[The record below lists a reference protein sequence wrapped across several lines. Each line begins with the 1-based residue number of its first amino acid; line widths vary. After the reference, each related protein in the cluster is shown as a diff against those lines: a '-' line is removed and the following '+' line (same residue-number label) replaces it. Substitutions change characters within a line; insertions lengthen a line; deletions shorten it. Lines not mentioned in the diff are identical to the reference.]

1 MAAPAQPTRVIPA
14 AEAPDLH
21 QGTQHLAAPQV
32 AQAAPRQAA
41 AQQQIR
47 HGAAGNQAAP
57 GPEHTPQL
65 GQSAQVTPRPQH
77 AAPAAPQPQHAPQPE
92 AAQVPLD
99 ATAAILRRY
108 TPLGTSGK
116 GAFGKVEKCL
126 DTRLKRLVAI
136 KRIPLTADE
145 GSVHP
150 ADVETA
156 LDEARSA
163 CRLSNSHIVT
173 VHDFHHDRRF
183 AYIIMEYVD
192 GLNLAE
198 FLAQVE
204 GRSLTYDETAA
215 VAEALCS
222 AVQTAHEGKALH
234 LDIKPANILIDR
246 KGNVKLTDFGTAV
259 LASAAGWADARGGT
273 IGYMPPEQ
281 LTDGLVDYRAD
292 LFALAA
298 VLYECLCGTA
308 PFLAATPQASLRKIK
323 RGPTPPSELLPGIP
337 APVEQALLR
346 ALSASADDRQPSV
359 AAFADEILPELGDPA
374 AGRRSLA
381 RMMAQ
386 ITEGEEG
393 EQDPAEPAEP
403 RWEYDP
409 ELGYLGARWRPAERV
424 ALGLAAAVGT
434 GASISGLLPAAGLT
448 APGLSLLVSLAVAAA
463 AGAAPQIGSALVF
476 AGLVVALVSAA
487 PLATVLTAGV
497 LAFVMLASWWLAWGR
512 VSPAASAVAL
522 ALAGAGLAT
531 GSPLAGASA
540 GAMAAAYWLSPGAA
554 AGTCAVGLVFGRLL
568 STGAAVG
575 FNLPPEGLA
584 QAFADPRLLAA
595 GAGYCLLAAAASAGL
610 RGAARARRST
620 AHVLLGLVCA
630 GVGIVVVLLQ
640 ALANPVEIAAGPG
653 AAFAVAASPAA
664 LSSII
669 GGILICAFGESLSS
683 TEGERP

>member
-1 MAAPAQPTRVIPA
+1 MSQAQPHPDAPAR
-14 AEAPDLH
+14 
-21 QGTQHLAAPQV
+21 
-32 AQAAPRQAA
+32 AA
-41 AQQQIR
+41 A
-47 HGAAGNQAAP
+47 A
-57 GPEHTPQL
+57 
-65 GQSAQVTPRPQH
+65 SQH
-77 AAPAAPQPQHAPQPE
+77 AAPTPDAQRPQRQPSP
-92 AAQVPLD
+92 AQVPLD

-108 TPLGTSGK
+108 TPLGTSRA
-116 GAFGKVEKCL
+116 GAFGSVEKCL

-136 KRIPLTADE
+136 KRIPLQATE
-145 GSVHP
+145 GAVHP

-173 VHDFHHDRRF
+173 VHDFHYDRRF

-192 GLNLAE
+192 GLTLAE
-198 FLAQVE
+198 FLSQVD

-222 AVQTAHEGKALH
+222 AVQTAHEEKALH

-273 IGYMPPEQ
+273 VGYMPPEQ

-292 LFALAA
+292 LFSLAA
-298 VLYECLCGTA
+298 VLYECLCGA
-308 PFLAATPQASLRKIK
+308 GPFLAGSPQASLRKIK
-323 RGPTPPSELLPGIP
+323 HGVTAPSELLPGIP
-337 APVEQALLR
+337 PSVEQALLR
-346 ALSASADDRQPSV
+346 ALSPSADDRQPSV
-359 AAFADEILPELGDPA
+359 AAFAEEILPELGDPA

-381 RMMAQ
+381 RMIAQ
-386 ITEGEEG
+386 ITEGDKG
-393 EQDPAEPAEP
+393 EQDAAEPAA
-403 RWEYDP
+403 RAWEYDP

-424 ALGLAAAVGT
+424 ALELAAAAGT
-434 GASISGLLPAAGLT
+434 GVSLAGLVPAT
-448 APGLSLLVSLAVAAA
+448 GLSNPALTLLVSASVAAA

-487 PLATVLTAGV
+487 PLATALTAG
-497 LAFVMLASWWLAWGR
+497 AASFVMLASWWLVWGR

-531 GSPLAGASA
+531 GAPLAGAGA
-540 GAMAAAYWLSPGAA
+540 GAVAAAYWLGPGAA

-568 STGAAVG
+568 SAAGAVA
-575 FNLPPEGLA
+575 FNLQPDGLA
-584 QAFADPRLLAA
+584 QAFLDPRVLAA
-595 GAGYCLLAAAASAGL
+595 GAGYCLLAAGASAAFRAASRA
-610 RGAARARRST
+610 RAGAAHA
-620 AHVLLGLVCA
+620 LLGLVCV

-653 AAFAVAASPAA
+653 AALVAAASPAA

-669 GGILICAFGESLSS
+669 GGILICAFGESFSS